1 MDTKAIEM
9 AAGRSQPVLYTFVLA
24 TLERLRTS
32 RTARLLDVGCGHG
45 HLLTELAAAGYSDLT
60 GCDGIEHPDSLPAG
74 ARFTR
79 HDLEQ
84 GLGVE
89 AEGFDVV
96 TSIEVIEHLENP
108 RAHVRQLHG
117 ACRPGGRVVL
127 STPNALSLVSKL
139 SFLFRGYFAY
149 FDDWNYPAHITPVLP
164 IDLGRIFAE
173 IGFHQIE
180 VCFSN
185 AGRMVKLDA
194 SWQSLFGRA
203 IGSRLFRGAP
213 FSDQVFVVARK

>member
-1 MDTKAIEM
+1 MDSRAIEM
-9 AAGRSQPVLYTFVLA
+9 AAGRSQPVLYKFVLG
-24 TLERLRTS
+24 TLERLQTK

-45 HLLTELAAAGYSDLT
+45 HLLTVLAAAGYSDLA
-60 GCDGIEHPDSLPAG
+60 GCDGLEHPDNLPAN

-79 HDLEQ
+79 HDLDQ
-84 GLGVE
+84 GVGID
-89 AEGFDVV
+89 ADGFDVV
-96 TSIEVIEHLENP
+96 TSIEVLEHLENP

-117 ACRPGGRVVL
+117 ACRPGGWVVL
-127 STPNALSLVSKL
+127 STPNALSLVSKF
-139 SFLFRGYFAY
+139 SFLFRGHFAY
-149 FDDWNYPAHITPVLP
+149 FDDSNYPAHITPVLP
-164 IDLGRIFAE
+164 IDLRRIFDE
-173 IGFHQIE
+173 VGFHHVD

-194 SWQSLFGRA
+194 SWQSLFGRS